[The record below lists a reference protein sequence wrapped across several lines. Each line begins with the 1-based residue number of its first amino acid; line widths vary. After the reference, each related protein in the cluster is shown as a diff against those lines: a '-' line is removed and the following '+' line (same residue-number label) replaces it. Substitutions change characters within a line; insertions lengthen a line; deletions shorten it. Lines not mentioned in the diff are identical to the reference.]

1 MKKPTSVINKRT
13 ILLPSVLG
21 TQTRGPHGK
30 RGALHH
36 RCPLG
41 CGGPTSPTP
50 LRQPPGSGRCP
61 ATPVALSTAPL
72 WLHPWVHPLP
82 APTHLPM
89 AWIWEHG
96 HHRRVPAVAPRSKGS
111 PQSTAGPRASGWGT
125 AGEFLLD
132 DCASWPAVR
141 WGPGQ
146 ENRTGA
152 RSAAKPLAE
161 PGCFPAAPA
170 PRGRGPRGADYVA
183 KGKAFPQCCKAH
195 ISQGCIAARP
205 PPRLPRAVC
214 LAAGSTFI
222 S

>member
-1 MKKPTSVINKRT
+1 MGREVPSTTSARWAAAVPRPQP
-13 ILLPSVLG
+13 LCASPWARDAALPPPWPFPRHHCG
-21 TQTRGPHGK
+21 CTHGCT
-30 RGALHH
+30 L
-36 RCPLG
+36 
-41 CGGPTSPTP
+41 SPP
-50 LRQPPGSGRCP
+50 
-61 ATPVALSTAPL
+61 
-72 WLHPWVHPLP
+72 
-82 APTHLPM
+82 PTHPPT
-89 AWIWEHG
+89 AWIWERG